1 MVTLDKVFKIEGVEV
16 REIGDYSLF
25 TLYQTLDETIIYI
38 VDENDSVVGSIGASY
53 DEDVKIDFREVRW
66 NWKLKVF
73 IDSVFVYF
81 SHRE

>member
-1 MVTLDKVFKIEGVEV
+1 MATLDKVFKIQDVEV

-53 DEDVKIDFREVRW
+53 DEDVKINFREVR
-66 NWKLKVF
+66 
-73 IDSVFVYF
+73 
-81 SHRE
+81 

>member
-38 VDENDSVVGSIGASY
+38 VDENDGVVGSIGASY
-53 DEDVKIDFREVRW
+53 DEDVKIDFREAR
-66 NWKLKVF
+66 
-73 IDSVFVYF
+73 
-81 SHRE
+81 

>member
-38 VDENDSVVGSIGASY
+38 VDENDGVVGSIGASY
-53 DEDVKIDFREVRW
+53 NEDIKIDFRETR
-66 NWKLKVF
+66 
-73 IDSVFVYF
+73 
-81 SHRE
+81 